1 MLELDLATIVFQV
14 INFIVLAIVLN
25 RFLFQPIL
33 RQAAQRAEERERL
46 TKEIAEERQRV
57 ATLRAELE
65 QRQMKLDEEADKI
78 LAKARERAEAESQE
92 LLQQARAEVEQMLV
106 EAQVDVHRLKQQ
118 AIDQFHEQLVDAIL
132 EISANITA
140 RIAPLEVQDALING
154 LVEHIREMGRTEMD
168 RVDAIRRS
176 LSTREP
182 IAYVSSARELS
193 AEQQGQLA
201 RILTALADRNVNI
214 QLTIEPD
221 LVAGIRV
228 RLGDMVMDNSLAGQ
242 LQELRAHVSTAL
254 REQVENA

>member
-65 QRQMKLDEEADKI
+65 QRQMELDEEADKI

-140 RIAPLEVQDALING
+140 RIAPLEVQDALIHG

-168 RVDAIRRS
+168 RVDAIRRT